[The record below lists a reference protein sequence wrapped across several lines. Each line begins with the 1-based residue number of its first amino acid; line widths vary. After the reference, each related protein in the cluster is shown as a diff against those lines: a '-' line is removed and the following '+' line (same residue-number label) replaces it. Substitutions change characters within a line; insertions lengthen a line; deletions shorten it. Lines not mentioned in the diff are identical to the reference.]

1 MYASN
6 KSLGRSSGGLAL
18 YDFAEDENEDRED
31 KGGKDEDNK
40 RI

>member
-18 YDFAEDENEDRED
+18 YDFAEDEEDDREN
-31 KGGKDEDNK
+31 KGGRDKDNK
-40 RI
+40 RV